1 MKKLFNIILIIGVA
15 TLPNVHADT
24 NIDDTQPIEIENKPE
39 QQSEIKE
46 ESESQTQQA
55 VQTEQSEQQEQSA
68 QPAANVAPTTSSQ
81 EKSTIIILKENISKE
96 EEIIKE
102 MLSKNP
108 FSDSPNS
115 SNGTTE
121 NSTEQQSPEGL
132 ELRGISR
139 VDGNWTFFI
148 HDTQAKL
155 DYKIGMKQPI
165 TEKIPFTIDFYDD
178 ETNSVSISNNISSY
192 ILTLKTPDA
201 PSGKA
206 PSAAPLSSATA
217 KKPQSSV
224 KTKRK

>member
-1 MKKLFNIILIIGVA
+1 MKKLFNIILIVGVA
-15 TLPNVHADT
+15 TLPNLYADT
-24 NIDDTQPIEIENKPE
+24 DVDDTQPAEIENKQE
-39 QQSEIKE
+39 QESQSQQSG
-46 ESESQTQQA
+46 Q
-55 VQTEQSEQQEQSA
+55 VEQSA
-68 QPAANVAPTTSSQ
+68 QVEQTAQPTESVASAATPQ
-81 EKSTIIILKENISKE
+81 DKSTIIVPEENISKE
-96 EEIIKE
+96 ERIIKD

-115 SNGTTE
+115 GNETTE
-121 NSTEQQSPEGL
+121 NASEQQSPEGL

-178 ETNSVSISNNISSY
+178 ETNSVSISNNIASY

-201 PSGKA
+201 PSGKT
-206 PSAAPLSSATA
+206 PSAAPLSSSAA
-217 KKPQSSV
+217 KKTKTAV